1 MNKNTAEIILQALEA
16 KKSTS
21 KPAVIANQP
30 KDSFVKVVKNTRQP
44 TRPSIVKLR
53 DEAISNENAIEKM
66 MDFVGESGN
75 IYLTFGGV
83 GDIVLLLAECY
94 KDKNAKIVFY
104 ANSSSKEFG
113 NKFLEYFGMKYISLN
128 NIFGTSDAHR
138 AVNLL
143 QSTGRLQTSA
153 HLPDGL
159 DYGDW
164 IRNTNKYAKRIV
176 TDTDWV
182 ERFGI
187 DDDLSKQKF
196 MLFAPTGSFKG
207 MHKQKFLMPHE
218 ADAVVKLYLNKG
230 FLVYIV
236 GTDEDKLYYQSIRNP
251 KVFWLHTDKIVDNM
265 NNITSITFDKFIK
278 IINSASEY
286 CSTDTWLKTYS
297 CLLGKKTIVF
307 DNRYNSKYSFGA
319 DSGDLIFLNKF
330 IWPSL
335 RLVKIEEFIKYDIY
349 V

>member
-1 MNKNTAEIILQALEA
+1 MNKSQADLILQALEA
-16 KKSTS
+16 KRSTL
-21 KPAVIANQP
+21 KPVIISEQN
-30 KDSFVKVVKNTRQP
+30 KESFVKVVKNTRQP

-53 DEAISNENAIEKM
+53 DQALSNENAIEKM
-66 MDFVGESGN
+66 MEFVGDSGN

-83 GDIVLLLAECY
+83 GDIVLLLAECHL
-94 KDKNAKIVFY
+94 DKNAKIVFY
-104 ANSSSKEFG
+104 ANSGSKEFG
-113 NKFLEYFGMKYISLN
+113 KNFLELFGLDHIVLN
-128 NIFGTSDAHR
+128 NIFGSSDAHK

-143 QSTGRLQTSA
+143 KATGRLQTSA

-164 IRNTNKYAKRIV
+164 IRNTSKYIKRI
-176 TDTDWV
+176 TASTDWL
-182 ERFGI
+182 ERFGF
-187 DDDLSKQKF
+187 DEELSKQKF
-196 MLFAPTGSFKG
+196 MLFAPTGSYKG

-218 ADAVVKLYLNKG
+218 AEAVVKLYLNKG
-230 FLVYIV
+230 YLVYIV
-236 GTDEDKLYYQSIRNP
+236 GTDEDKLYYQSIKNP
-251 KVFWLHTDKIVDNM
+251 KVFWLSSDKIIDNM
-265 NNITSITFDKFIK
+265 NNITSITFERFVK
-278 IINSASEY
+278 ILNSATEY

-335 RLVKIEEFIKYDIY
+335 TLVKIEEFIKYDIY
-349 V
+349 I